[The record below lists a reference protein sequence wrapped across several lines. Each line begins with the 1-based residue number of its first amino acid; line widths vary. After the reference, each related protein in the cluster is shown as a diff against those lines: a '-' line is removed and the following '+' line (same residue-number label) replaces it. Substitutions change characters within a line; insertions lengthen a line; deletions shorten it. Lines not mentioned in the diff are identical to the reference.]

1 MSDIELCFYSE
12 DEDIYYIED
21 DIVRQA
27 EFYTDIYLEGYK
39 RIRRLHW
46 RHNERDNIKRGLMAQ
61 LIFEEILRQYEI
73 PYIPDRPILDNF
85 KLRKKRYD
93 FNVPGIGTIEI
104 KSVRE
109 GRKYIL
115 VKKREWTDADYLVG
129 IMIADDFSTARM
141 LGYLHGGDVEKMP
154 DGGRLC
160 PYAPCWKI
168 DVFRLRDWKEL
179 LEKLRKISLG

>member
-1 MSDIELCFYSE
+1 MSEVELCFYEE
-12 DEDIYYIED
+12 DDEIYYIED

-61 LIFEEILRQYEI
+61 LIFEEILRQYEV

-85 KLRKKRYD
+85 KLRKKKYD
-93 FNVPGIGTIEI
+93 FRIPGLGTIEI
-104 KSVRE
+104 KSVKE
-109 GRKYIL
+109 GKKYIL
-115 VKKREWTDADYLVG
+115 VKKREWTDANILIG
-129 IMIADDFSTARM
+129 IMISGDYKTARM
-141 LGYLHGGDVEKMP
+141 LGYIDGEKIRSMP

-168 DVFRLRDWKEL
+168 NIDKLDDWNIL
-179 LEKLRKISLG
+179 LEKLRHISLQ